1 MKNLIYTDYSE
12 KCVEDLKALQ
22 EELKKKYDLDKYE
35 NWFYDQATGL
45 LTFSTVEKE
54 LNFKYLEVGSYSK
67 NTNTWKWSWDNSN
80 TLQKVKEK
88 ASVIKDFGQKCGYK
102 KLTDGYFESTE
113 EEAWE
118 FAAIT
123 AKLVNGIGVY
133 RPVSDH
139 LLIFMVL
146 LEFIENQAAQ
156 DIKDKYVFCSA
167 HESGRRA
174 FVCRHINKTTKVG
187 FEESFET
194 HEEMELLDDDDFQAW
209 CDKCESVRQQEGE
222 WNDTSMNFADI
233 KIVCEQCYFEMKE
246 LNLGHK

>member
-1 MKNLIYTDYSE
+1 MKNLTYTDYSE
-12 KCVEDLKALQ
+12 KCVEDLKSLQ
-22 EELKKKYDLDKYE
+22 ENFNKKYNLDWYE

-45 LTFSTVEKE
+45 LTFSTGEKE
-54 LNFKYLEVGSYSK
+54 LNFKYLEVGTYSK
-67 NTNTWKWSWDNSN
+67 NTNTWKWSWDNTN
-80 TLQKVKEK
+80 TLPKVKEK
-88 ASVIKDFGQKCGYK
+88 VSLIKDFGQKFNHQ
-102 KLTDGYFESTE
+102 KLTSGYFESTE

-118 FAAIT
+118 FTAIAT
-123 AKLVNGIGVY
+123 KIVNGISSY

-139 LLIFMVL
+139 LLIFMVI
-146 LEFIENQAAQ
+146 LEFVDNETAQ
-156 DIKDKYVFCSA
+156 DIKDKYVSCNA

-174 FVCRHINKTTKVG
+174 FVCKHLNKTAKVG

-194 HEEMELLDDDDFQAW
+194 YEDMELLDDDDFQAW

-222 WNDTSMNFADI
+222 WNDTSMKFADI